1 MKIVSQTLESI
12 ANVEW
17 YPVIGLL
24 IFFIFFVALIIRVGR
39 MSRKEVDE
47 YSHLP
52 LDEQDLTKEEPFKQS
67 KTE

>member
-24 IFFIFFVALIIRVGR
+24 IFSIFFVALIIRVGR
-39 MSRKEVDE
+39 MSRQQIDE

-52 LDEQDLTKEEPFKQS
+52 LDEKELTKEEPFKQS